1 MSAAAPPPHAAARRR
16 PAAARRAGAALLLV
30 PALLA
35 APARAARGGA
45 VVSGE
50 ADATRVGLAVLAAGG
65 NAVDAAVA
73 TALALAVVHPE
84 AGNLGGGGFAVV
96 RVGGEIAALDFRET
110 APAAATPRMF
120 VDRRGEPLP
129 EASLVGP
136 LASGVPASPAGY
148 FELHRRFGRLPW
160 PRVVEPAIALARDGF
175 EISERTARHLAEDR
189 DRLARFAE
197 TAAVWL
203 PRGRPPGWGERLRLP
218 ELAATLEAYA
228 ARGPEAITSGPV
240 AAAIEAAARRH
251 GGLLTKADLAAYR
264 PLWRQPLRFE
274 RFGWSF
280 ASMPLPSSGGVLVAE
295 TLALLERLGWSG
307 LERDSAD
314 RAHRLAEALRRAF
327 ADRFLLG
334 DTATS
339 ATPATLLSPAR
350 LDELAR
356 GIDPTRA
363 SRSSRPGASAAAP
376 EPIETTHVSVVDGDG
391 NLVALTTTL
400 NDLFGCRLWIP
411 GAGFFLNDQMDDFDT
426 AAGRPNEYGLV
437 QGEANAVAPGRRP
450 LSSMAP
456 TLAWRGEEALVLGGR
471 GGPRIPT
478 GLLQVFLALLDGDRA
493 GAAVARP
500 RLHHQWLPDRLEVE
514 DGALDAGARAELE
527 RRGHR
532 LAPMSEVPKIS
543 LVVRRADGALEAV
556 GDPRGPEAGES
567 RPATPEPRP

>member
-1 MSAAAPPPHAAARRR
+1 MSAAAPAP
-16 PAAARRAGAALLLV
+16 PAAFRWRPGVARRAGAVLLLV
-30 PALLA
+30 ALLA
-35 APARAARGGA
+35 APARAASGGA

-120 VDRRGEPLP
+120 VDHRGEPLP

-175 EISERTARHLAEDR
+175 EISARTARHLAEDR
-189 DRLARFAE
+189 DRLARFPE

-203 PRGRPPGWGERLRLP
+203 PGGRPPGWGERLRLP

-228 ARGPEAITSGPV
+228 ARGPEAITAGPV

-251 GGLLTKADLAAYR
+251 GGLLTRADLAGYR
-264 PLWRQPLRFE
+264 PVWRQPLRFE
-274 RFGWSF
+274 SFGWSF

-295 TLALLERLGWSG
+295 TLALLERLGWSRRG
-307 LERDSAD
+307 RDSAD
-314 RAHRLAEALRRAF
+314 RAHLLAEALRRAF
-327 ADRFLLG
+327 ADRLLLG
-334 DTATS
+334 DPATTRATA
-339 ATPATLLSPAR
+339 ATLLAPAR

-356 GIDPTRA
+356 GVDPARA
-363 SRSSRPGASAAAP
+363 SRSSGPDSSGAAP
-376 EPIETTHVSVVDGDG
+376 EPAETTHLSVVDGDG

-400 NDLFGCRLWIP
+400 NDLFGCRLWVP
-411 GAGFFLNDQMDDFDT
+411 GAGFFLNDQMDDFVT

-437 QGEANAVAPGRRP
+437 QGEANAVAPGKRP

-456 TLAWRGEEALVLGGR
+456 TLAWRGAEAIAIGGR

-478 GLLQVFLALLDGDRA
+478 ALLQVFLALHEGDGA
-493 GAAVARP
+493 AAAVARP
-500 RLHHQWLPDRLEVE
+500 RLHHQWLPDRLEIE
-514 DGALDAGARAELE
+514 DGALGAAARAELE

-543 LVVRRADGALEAV
+543 LVARRADGALEAA
-556 GDPRGPEAGES
+556 GDPRGPEAGATTL
-567 RPATPEPRP
+567 ATPEGRP